1 MTANYVAIAR
11 GDSEGRVAA
20 WLHSTFSNARLPVL
34 ENWRA
39 TPSNIL
45 AFYGAQNFIT
55 YSQKPSA
62 FPYPV
67 LLQPRIHAPSPVQ
80 CSKWL

>member
-11 GDSEGRVAA
+11 GSSEGRIAA

-34 ENWRA
+34 ENWGA

-45 AFYGAQNFIT
+45 ALYGTKNFIT
-55 YSQKPSA
+55 YIVFTQAYLFSLS
-62 FPYPV
+62 YV
-67 LLQPRIHAPSPVQ
+67 TLT
-80 CSKWL
+80 